1 MEKVIGENFMS
12 RPGGP
17 RLSVPAVFAVLGLLS
32 LGLSACRPPG
42 ETAPAEGQAESLPL
56 PTGLR
61 LDPAGPGFD
70 VGNMP
75 LAVAVAPGDP
85 GRLVLLLS
93 GYREQGLQV
102 ADAAAGRVLQ
112 TLPQPGA
119 FLGLA
124 FSPDGKTLYASG
136 GNDDAVF
143 RYDWQGGAATLRD
156 RIELEAKA
164 RPAAAGR
171 RFPAGLAVSPD
182 GARLYVAENLS
193 DTLAVLDAASGRV
206 LQRLPAGPLPYGVAV
221 APDGTV
227 WVSAWGGD
235 AVTSFSSDG
244 SGGLKASGAIEVGR
258 HPSALLLGAGGR
270 RLFVASATTN
280 RVAVVDTAARRVVAT
295 LQDPPPSGPDEGS
308 TPNALAL
315 SADGTRLFVA
325 EGDANAVAVFD
336 LSAGTSGVSGQSG
349 AHGQDRLA
357 GRVPS
362 RWYPAGL
369 ALAGETLYVV
379 DGKGRGTRPNPGG
392 SQPGRPLDPLQ
403 YTLGQLNGTV
413 TTLKT
418 GWSAAE
424 LADLTRR
431 VERANG
437 WDRPRGDRRYPPF
450 KHVIYIIK
458 ENRTYDQVFGDQP
471 GGDGDPSL
479 LFFPRDVAPNHRA
492 LAERFGLFDR
502 FFVNAEVSS
511 QGHIWSTA
519 AYVTDYGEKTV
530 PTAYAGKREDPA
542 EREHH
547 EAEEPAGGFLWHLAR
562 EKGISFRNFGE
573 ATEPEKEADGSVRYT
588 TVRSGLQ
595 AVTDPDYPGY
605 DLTIS
610 DQRRADVW
618 LQRLRTWEES
628 GDMPTLQLLWL
639 PNDHTSGARP
649 GAPTP
654 HAYMSDNDRALG
666 RVIEALSKSRFW
678 KDTVVF
684 CLEDDSQAGP
694 DHVDSHR
701 SVLLVISPYNRPGT
715 VHRFVNTTDVLATIE
730 AILGLRSLSQFDHF
744 GRPLAGLFAAEPDLR
759 PYQALQPSVPWTEV
773 NPPAGPGAMASAELE
788 LDEVD
793 SGQDEL
799 FNLALWQAVKGDA
812 PFPGVTRATLLDLE
826 RGK

>member
-1 MEKVIGENFMS
+1 MSSNPSLFVLVI
-12 RPGGP
+12 
-17 RLSVPAVFAVLGLLS
+17 PAVLAVLS
-32 LGLSACRPPG
+32 LGPAACRPSSVAPG
-42 ETAPAEGQAESLPL
+42 EPAERTSESLPL
-56 PTGLR
+56 PTGAW
-61 LDPAGPGFD
+61 LDPAGPSFD

-75 LAVAVAPGDP
+75 LAVAVAPGTP

-102 ADAAAGRVLQ
+102 VDAAAGRVLQ

-124 FSPDGKTLYASG
+124 FAPDGQTLYASG
-136 GNDDAVF
+136 GDDDSIF
-143 RYDWQGGAATLRD
+143 RYDWRDGAATLRD
-156 RIELEAKA
+156 RIELEKKEPKA
-164 RPAAAGR
+164 RGR
-171 RFPAGLAVSPD
+171 RFPAGLALSPD
-182 GARLYVAENLS
+182 GKRLYVAENLS
-193 DTLAVLDAASGRV
+193 DTLAVVAPASGRV
-206 LQRLPAGPLPYGVAV
+206 LQRLPAGNLPYGVAV

-235 AVTSFSSDG
+235 SVAAFSPDTA
-244 SGGLKASGAIEVGR
+244 GLKASGTVVTGR

-270 RLFVASATTN
+270 RLFVASATTD
-280 RVAVVDTAARRVVAT
+280 RIAVVDTAARRVIAA

-315 SADGTRLFVA
+315 SEDGTRLYVA

-336 LSAGTSGVSGQSG
+336 LSAQTSGVAG
-349 AHGQDRLA
+349 ARGRDLLA
-357 GRVPS
+357 GRAPS

-369 ALAGETLYVV
+369 VRVGGARDGETLYVV
-379 DGKGRGTRPNPGG
+379 DGKGRGPRPNPAGA
-392 SQPGRPLDPLQ
+392 QPGTPLDPLQ

-413 TTLKT
+413 TTLRT
-418 GWSAAE
+418 GWSGAE

-437 WDRPRGDRRYPPF
+437 WDRPRGERRYPPF
-450 KHVIYIIK
+450 RHVVYILK

-479 LFFPRDVAPNHRA
+479 QFFPREVAPNHRA
-492 LAERFGLFDR
+492 LVERFGLFDR

-530 PTAYAGKREDPA
+530 PSLYAGTREDPN
-542 EREHH
+542 EKENH

-562 EKGISFRNFGE
+562 EKGITFRNFGE
-573 ATEPEKEADGSVRYT
+573 ATEPEKGPDGTVRY
-588 TVRSGLQ
+588 VPVVASLRPY
-595 AVTDPDYPGY
+595 TDPDYPGF
-605 DLTIS
+605 DPQIP
-610 DQRRADVW
+610 DERRAGVW
-618 LQRLRTWEES
+618 LDRLKEWERT
-628 GDMPTLQLLWL
+628 GDMPALQLLWL
-639 PNDHTSGARP
+639 PNDHTAGARP
-649 GAPTP
+649 GLPTP
-654 HAYMSDNDRALG
+654 RAYMADNDRSLG
-666 RVIEALSKSRFW
+666 RIVEALSKSRFW

-684 CLEDDSQAGP
+684 VLEDDAQSGP

-701 SVLLVISPYNRPGT
+701 SVLLVISPYSRPGT

-730 AILGLRSLSQFDHF
+730 GILRLRSLSHFDHF
-744 GRPLAGLFAAEPDLR
+744 GRPLASVFAAEPDLR
-759 PYQALQPSVPWTEV
+759 PYQALEPSVPWTEL
-773 NPPAGPGAMASAELE
+773 NPPAGPGSMASARLD

-793 SGQDEL
+793 TGEDDL
-799 FNLALWQAVKGDA
+799 FNLALWQALKGDA
-812 PFPGVTRATLLDLE
+812 PYPGAKNATLLDLE

>member
-1 MEKVIGENFMS
+1 MLV
-12 RPGGP
+12 
-17 RLSVPAVFAVLGLLS
+17 LS
-32 LGLSACRPPG
+32 LGLAACRPAPPG
-42 ETAPAEGQAESLPL
+42 ETEPAPAERAPESLPL

-75 LAVAVAPGDP
+75 LAVAVAPGTP

-102 ADAAAGRVLQ
+102 VDPAAGRVLQ

-124 FSPDGKTLYASG
+124 FSPDGQTLYTSG
-136 GNDDAVF
+136 GDDDAVF
-143 RYDWQGGAATLRD
+143 RYDWKDGAAALRD
-156 RIELEAKA
+156 RIELEHKEDKA
-164 RPAAAGR
+164 RGR
-171 RFPAGLAVSPD
+171 RFPAGLAFSPD
-182 GARLYVAENLS
+182 GTRLYVAENLS
-193 DTLAVLDAASGRV
+193 ATLAVLDTASGKV
-206 LQRLPAGPLPYGVAV
+206 LQRVPTGPLPYGVAV

-235 AVTSFSSDG
+235 SVTSFAPDG
-244 SGGLKASGAIEVGR
+244 SGLKASGDLAVGR

-280 RVAVVDTAARRVVAT
+280 RVAVVDTAARRVLAT
-295 LQDPPPSGPDEGS
+295 LEDPPPSGPNQGS

-315 SADGTRLFVA
+315 SADGSRLYVA

-336 LSAGTSGVSGQSG
+336 LSADTSGATGARGQNK
-349 AHGQDRLA
+349 LA

-362 RWYPAGL
+362 RWYPA
-369 ALAGETLYVV
+369 ALASQGETLYVV

-392 SQPGRPLDPLQ
+392 SQPGKPLDPLQ

-418 GWSAAE
+418 SWSSAE
-424 LADLTRR
+424 LADLSRR

-437 WDRPRGDRRYPPF
+437 WDRPRGDHRYPPF
-450 KHVIYIIK
+450 KRVIYILK

-471 GGDGDPSL
+471 GGDGDPKL
-479 LFFPRDVAPNHRA
+479 LFFPREVAPNHRA

-519 AYVTDYGEKTV
+519 AYVTDYGEKTI
-530 PTAYAGKREDPA
+530 PSLYADKRQDP
-542 EREHH
+542 EEQEHR
-547 EAEEPAGGFLWHLAR
+547 EAEEPAGGFLWHLAK
-562 EKGISFRNFGE
+562 EKGISYRSFGE
-573 ATEPEKEADGSVRYT
+573 ATEPEKGPDGKTRY
-588 TVRSGLQ
+588 VPVFASLRPY
-595 AVTDPDYPGY
+595 TDPDYPGF
-605 DLTIS
+605 DTQIP
-610 DQRRADVW
+610 DARRADVW
-618 LQRLRTWEES
+618 LERFREWERT
-628 GDMPTLQLLWL
+628 GDMPVLQFLWL
-639 PNDHTSGARP
+639 PNDHTAGARP
-649 GAPTP
+649 GLPTP
-654 HAYMSDNDRALG
+654 RAYMADNDHALG
-666 RVIEALSKSRFW
+666 RIIEALSKSRFW
-678 KDTVVF
+678 KDTAVF
-684 CLEDDSQAGP
+684 VLEDDAQAGP

-701 SVLLVISPYNRPGT
+701 SVLLVVSPYNRPGT

-730 AILGLRSLSQFDHF
+730 EILGLRPLSHFDHF
-744 GRPLAGLFAAEPDLR
+744 GRPLAGLFAAEPDLH

-773 NPPAGPGAMASAELE
+773 NPPAGPGAMASAELD

-793 SGQDEL
+793 SGQDDL

-812 PFPGVTRATLLDLE
+812 PYPGATGATLLDLE

>member
-1 MEKVIGENFMS
+1 MS
-12 RPGGP
+12 P
-17 RLSVPAVFAVLGLLS
+17 RRGSSLSVLSVLAVLLVLS
-32 LGLSACRPPG
+32 FLGLASCRPPSG
-42 ETAPAEGQAESLPL
+42 TAPAESGTAESLPL
-56 PTGLR
+56 PTGAR

-75 LAVAVAPGDP
+75 LAVAVTPGNP

-119 FLGLA
+119 FIGLP
-124 FSPDGKTLYASG
+124 FSPDGRTLYASG
-136 GNDDAVF
+136 GDDDSVF
-143 RYDWQGGAATLRD
+143 RYDWRDGAAALRD
-156 RIELEAKA
+156 KIELEPKEPDA
-164 RPAAAGR
+164 RGR
-171 RFPAGLAVSPD
+171 RFPAGLALSSD
-182 GARLYVAENLS
+182 GRRLYVAENLS
-193 DTLAVLDAASGRV
+193 GDLAVVDTVNGHV

-227 WVSAWGGD
+227 WVSSWGGD
-235 AVTSFSSDG
+235 SVSAFTSDS
-244 SGGLKASGAIEVGR
+244 SGGLKASGTVETGR

-270 RLFVASATTN
+270 RLFVASASTD
-280 RVAVVDTAARRVVAT
+280 RIAVVDTAARRVIAT
-295 LQDPPPSGPDEGS
+295 LQDPPVVLNSSGGPGEGS

-315 SADGTRLFVA
+315 SADGKRLFVA

-336 LSAGTSGVSGQSG
+336 LSDQTSGVTG
-349 AHGQDRLA
+349 ARGQDRLT

-369 ALAGETLYVV
+369 ALQGETLYVV

-392 SQPGRPLDPLQ
+392 PQPGGPFDPLQ

-413 TTLKT
+413 TTLRT
-418 GWSAAE
+418 GWSGAE
-424 LADLTRR
+424 LAELTRR
-431 VERANG
+431 VERANR
-437 WDRPRGDRRYPPF
+437 WDRLRGDRRYPPF

-479 LFFPRDVAPNHRA
+479 LFFPREVAPNHRA
-492 LAERFGLFDR
+492 LVERFGLFDR

-511 QGHIWSTA
+511 QGHVWSTA

-530 PTAYAGKREDPA
+530 PSAYADKRADPA
-542 EREHH
+542 ERENH
-547 EAEEPAGGFLWHLAR
+547 EAEEPAGGFLWQLAR

-573 ATEPEKEADGSVRYT
+573 ATEAENDPYGAVRYT
-588 TVRSGLQ
+588 TVRTGLQ
-595 AVTDPDYPGY
+595 AYTDPDYPGY
-605 DLTIS
+605 DLQIS

-618 LQRLRTWEES
+618 LERFREWERS
-628 GDMPTLQLLWL
+628 GDMPTLQLVWL
-639 PNDHTSGARP
+639 PNDHTAGARP
-649 GAPTP
+649 GQPTP
-654 HAYMSDNDRALG
+654 RAYMSDNDRALG
-666 RVIEALSKSRFW
+666 RIIEALSNSRFW
-678 KDTVVF
+678 KETVVF
-684 CLEDDSQAGP
+684 SLEDDSQAGP

-730 AILGLRSLSQFDHF
+730 DILGLRSLSHFDHF
-744 GRPLAGLFAAEPDLR
+744 GRPLAGLFSAEPDLR

-773 NPPAGPGAMASAELE
+773 NPPAGPGAAASAELE

-793 SGQDEL
+793 SAEDDL
-799 FNLALWQAVKGDA
+799 FNRVLWQAVKGDV
-812 PFPGVTRATLLDLE
+812 PFPGTTSATLLDLE

>member
-1 MEKVIGENFMS
+1 M
-12 RPGGP
+12 RH
-17 RLSVPAVFAVLGLLS
+17 PAVLAVLGVLALS
-32 LGLSACRPPG
+32 CAACRPAPPS
-42 ETAPAEGQAESLPL
+42 EPAPAERQAESLPL
-56 PTGLR
+56 PTGAR

-75 LAVAVAPGDP
+75 LAVAVAPGTP
-85 GRLVLLLS
+85 ERLVLLLS

-102 ADAAAGRVLQ
+102 ADPAAGRVLQ

-119 FLGLA
+119 FVGLV

-136 GNDDAVF
+136 GDDDSVF

-156 RIELEAKA
+156 RIELEHKEADA
-164 RPAAAGR
+164 RGR

-182 GARLYVAENLS
+182 GTRLYVAENLS
-193 DTLAVLDAASGRV
+193 GTLAVLDVASSRV
-206 LQRLPAGPLPYGVAV
+206 LQRLPAGSLPYGVAA

-235 AVTSFSSDG
+235 SVTSFSPDG
-244 SGGLKASGAIEVGR
+244 SNGLKATGALVVGR
-258 HPSALLLGAGGR
+258 HPSAVLLGAGGK

-280 RVAVVDTAARRVVAT
+280 RIAVVDTAARRVLAT
-295 LQDPPPSGPDEGS
+295 LEDPPPSGPDEGS

-315 SADGTRLFVA
+315 SSDGTRLYVA

-336 LSAGTSGVSGQSG
+336 LSAGTSGVAG
-349 AHGQDRLA
+349 ARGQDRLA

-379 DGKGRGTRPNPGG
+379 DGKGRGTKPNPGAA
-392 SQPGRPLDPLQ
+392 QPGKPLEVLQ

-418 GWSAAE
+418 GWSGAE
-424 LADLTRR
+424 LADLSRR

-437 WDRPRGDRRYPPF
+437 WDRPRGERRYPPF
-450 KHVIYIIK
+450 RHVIYVIK

-479 LFFPRDVAPNHRA
+479 LFFPREVAPNHRA

-502 FFVNAEVSS
+502 FFVNAEVSA

-519 AYVTDYGEKTV
+519 AYVTDYGEKTT
-530 PTAYAGKREDPA
+530 PSAYAGKREDPE

-547 EAEEPAGGFLWHLAR
+547 EAEEPAGGFLWHLAK

-573 ATEPEKEADGSVRYT
+573 ATEPEKGPDGTVRYT
-588 TVRSGLQ
+588 TVRTGLEPY
-595 AVTDPDYPGY
+595 TDPDYPGY
-605 DLTIS
+605 DLQIS
-610 DQRRADVW
+610 DQKRADVW
-618 LQRLRTWEES
+618 LERFRAWEES
-628 GDMPTLQLLWL
+628 GDMPALQLLWL

-678 KDTVVF
+678 KETAVF
-684 CLEDDSQAGP
+684 VLEDDSQAGP

-730 AILGLRSLSQFDHF
+730 EILGLRSLSHFDHF

-759 PYQALQPSVPWTEV
+759 PYQVLQPSVPWTEV
-773 NPPAGPGAMASAELE
+773 NPPAGPGAMASADLE

-793 SGQDEL
+793 SAEDEL
-799 FNLALWQAVKGDA
+799 FNRVLWQAVKGDA
-812 PFPGVTRATLLDLE
+812 PFPGTTNATLLDLE

>member
-1 MEKVIGENFMS
+1 MS
-12 RPGGP
+12 HSGDP
-17 RLSVPAVFAVLGLLS
+17 RRSVLPAPAVLAVLGVLA
-32 LGLSACRPPG
+32 LGLACRPAQPT
-42 ETAPAEGQAESLPL
+42 EPAPAERQAESLPL

-61 LDPAGPGFD
+61 LDPAGPSFD

-75 LAVAVAPGDP
+75 LAVAAAPGTP

-119 FLGLA
+119 FIGLA
-124 FSPDGKTLYASG
+124 FSPDGQTLYASG
-136 GNDDAVF
+136 GNDDAIF
-143 RYDWQGGAATLRD
+143 RYDWRDGAATLRD
-156 RIELEAKA
+156 RIELEAKEKPKA
-164 RPAAAGR
+164 SGR
-171 RFPAGLAVSPD
+171 RFPAGLGLSPD

-193 DTLAVLDAASGRV
+193 STLAVVDTASGRV
-206 LQRLPAGPLPYGVAV
+206 LQRLPAGLLPYGVAV

-227 WVSAWGGD
+227 WVSAWGEGSV
-235 AVTSFSSDG
+235 ASFSPDAM
-244 SGGLKASGAIEVGR
+244 GGLTASGTLEVGR
-258 HPSALLLGAGGR
+258 HPSALLLGAGGK

-325 EGDANAVAVFD
+325 EADNNAVAVFD
-336 LSAGTSGVSGQSG
+336 LSAGTSGVAG

-369 ALAGETLYVV
+369 AREGETLYVV

-392 SQPGRPLDPLQ
+392 AQPGKPMDPLQ

-413 TTLKT
+413 TTLRT
-418 GWSAAE
+418 GWSGAE
-424 LADLTRR
+424 LAELTRR

-437 WDRPRGDRRYPPF
+437 WDRPRGEHRYPPF
-450 KHVIYIIK
+450 RHVIYILK
-458 ENRTYDQVFGDQP
+458 ENRTYDQVLGDQP

-479 LFFPRDVAPNHRA
+479 LFFPREVAPNHRA
-492 LAERFGLFDR
+492 LVERFGLFDR

-519 AYVTDYGEKTV
+519 AYVTDYGEKTT
-530 PTAYAGKREDPA
+530 PSSYAGTREDPK
-542 EREHH
+542 EKENH
-547 EAEEPAGGFLWHLAR
+547 EAEEPAGGFLWQLAR

-573 ATEPEKEADGSVRYT
+573 ATEPEKGADGTVRYT
-588 TVRSGLQ
+588 TVRTGLGQ
-595 AVTDPDYPGY
+595 VTDPDYPGW
-605 DLTIS
+605 DLAVS
-610 DQRRADVW
+610 DQKRADVW
-618 LQRLRTWEES
+618 LDRFHGWES
-628 GDMPTLQLLWL
+628 TGDMPVLQLLWL
-639 PNDHTSGARP
+639 PNDHTAGARP
-649 GAPTP
+649 GVPTP
-654 HAYMSDNDRALG
+654 RAYMSDNDRALG
-666 RVIEALSKSRFW
+666 RIIEALSKSRFW
-678 KDTVVF
+678 KDTMVF
-684 CLEDDSQAGP
+684 VLEDDAQSGP

-701 SVLLVISPYNRPGT
+701 SVLLAISAYNRPGT

-730 AILGLRSLSQFDHF
+730 AILGLRSLSQYDHF
-744 GRPLAGLFAAEPDLR
+744 GRPLANLFAAEPDLR
-759 PYQALQPSVPWTEV
+759 PYQMLQPSVPWTEV
-773 NPPAGPGAMASAELE
+773 NPPAGPGAMASAKLE

-793 SGQDEL
+793 SGQDDL
-799 FNLALWQAVKGDA
+799 FNLALWQAMKGNA
-812 PFPGVTRATLLDLE
+812 PFPGATRATLLDLE

>member
-1 MEKVIGENFMS
+1 MS
-12 RPGGP
+12 HPGGP
-17 RLSVPAVFAVLGLLS
+17 RLSVPAVLAVLGVLS
-32 LGLSACRPPG
+32 LGLAACRPAPSG
-42 ETAPAEGQAESLPL
+42 EPSLAEKQPESLPL
-56 PTGLR
+56 PTGAR

-75 LAVAVAPGDP
+75 LAVAVAPEIP

-119 FLGLA
+119 FVGLVFA
-124 FSPDGKTLYASG
+124 PDGQTLYASG
-136 GNDDAVF
+136 GDDDSIF
-143 RYDWQGGAATLRD
+143 RYDWRDGAATLRD
-156 RIELEAKA
+156 RIVLEPKETPEA
-164 RPAAAGR
+164 RGR

-193 DTLAVLDAASGRV
+193 ATLAVLDTASGRV

-235 AVTSFSSDG
+235 SVTSFGSDG
-244 SGGLKASGAIEVGR
+244 SGGLKASGALEVGR
-258 HPSALLLGAGGR
+258 HPSALLLGADGR

-280 RVAVVDTAARRVVAT
+280 RIAVVDTAARRVLAT
-295 LQDPPPSGPDEGS
+295 LEDSPPSGPDQGS

-336 LSAGTSGVSGQSG
+336 LSAQTSGVAG
-349 AHGQDRLA
+349 ARGQDKLA

-369 ALAGETLYVV
+369 ALDGETLYVV

-392 SQPGRPLDPLQ
+392 PQYGKPFDPLQ

-413 TTLKT
+413 TTLRT
-418 GWSAAE
+418 GWSRDE

-437 WDRPRGDRRYPPF
+437 WDRPRGDRRRGDRRYPPF
-450 KHVIYIIK
+450 KHVIYILK

-479 LFFPRDVAPNHRA
+479 QFFPREVAPNHRA

-530 PTAYAGKREDPA
+530 PSLYGDKRVDP
-542 EREHH
+542 EEKEHR
-547 EAEEPAGGFLWHLAR
+547 EAEEPAGGFLWHLAQ
-562 EKGISFRNFGE
+562 EKGITFRNFGE
-573 ATEPEKEADGSVRYT
+573 ATEAEKQPDG
-588 TVRSGLQ
+588 TVRWRGILSDLD

-605 DLTIS
+605 DLQIP
-610 DQRRADVW
+610 DERRADVW
-618 LQRLRTWEES
+618 LERLRAWERT
-628 GDMPTLQLLWL
+628 GDMPVLQLVWL
-639 PNDHTSGARP
+639 PNDHTAGARP

-654 HAYMSDNDRALG
+654 RAYMADNDRALG
-666 RVIEALSKSRFW
+666 RIIEALSKSRFW

-684 CLEDDSQAGP
+684 VLEDDAQAGP

-701 SVLLVISPYNRPGT
+701 SVLLVVSPYNRPGT

-730 AILGLRSLSQFDHF
+730 DILGLRSLSHFDHF
-744 GRPLAGLFAAEPDLR
+744 GRPLASLFAAEPDLR

-793 SGQDEL
+793 SGQDDL
-799 FNLALWQAVKGDA
+799 FNRVLWQAVKGDV
-812 PFPGVTRATLLDLE
+812 PFPGTTQATLLDLE